1 LETRENVQKSW
12 QKDFIN
18 PRLEWRR
25 LFSEGLGTFFLV
37 LVAAGGGVVNA
48 MIGGTMSSAALVV
61 APGLMVMTIIL
72 FMGKVSGAHLNPVV
86 TVAFA
91 ARGDFPWR
99 RVSGYLIAQTVGSV
113 MASLF
118 LLMVFGNVGMLGAT
132 EPGPVF
138 NDFQALMIEFVTTLG
153 LVSTILGT
161 ASKAQNVGSFSA
173 LAVGGYIA
181 LAGIWASPVSG
192 ASMNPA
198 RSFGPALVGLN
209 FGHFWLYVA
218 GPLLGALLAVGFA
231 YLLRGRG
238 GDIQAIKAAQGNVLS

>member
-1 LETRENVQKSW
+1 MGHKALETRKDVLAQKPW
-12 QKDFIN
+12 QIDFRN
-18 PRLEWRR
+18 PNFEWRR

-37 LVAAGGGVVNA
+37 VVAAGGSVVNA
-48 MIGGTMSSAALVV
+48 MIGGKISSAALVV
-61 APGLMVMTIIL
+61 APGLMVMAIIL
-72 FMGKVSGAHLNPVV
+72 FMGKVSGAHLNPAV

-99 RVSGYLIAQTVGSV
+99 RVPGYIIAQVFGSII
-113 MASLF
+113 ASLF
-118 LLMVFGNVGMLGAT
+118 LFMVFGNVGMLGAT

-138 NDFQALMIEFVTTLG
+138 NDFQAFMIELITTLG

-198 RSFGPALVGLN
+198 RSFGPALVSFN

-218 GPLLGALLAVGFA
+218 GPFLGA
-231 YLLRGRG
+231 
-238 GDIQAIKAAQGNVLS
+238 